1 MRRDTGELQELD
13 VTGDG
18 VCALG
23 VWMVLG
29 KGGRCDQIMNG
40 LCAMLKGTCQPGE
53 AESLKNFKQ
62 TYNDEN
68 CNLKGVLYRI
78 AQGDQLGAL

>member
-29 KGGRCDQIMNG
+29 KGGKM
-40 LCAMLKGTCQPGE
+40 
-53 AESLKNFKQ
+53 
-62 TYNDEN
+62 
-68 CNLKGVLYRI
+68 
-78 AQGDQLGAL
+78 